1 MGEPEEVG
9 VRDEHGGGLDRFA
22 TPLYSVAEAARY
34 LDVPKET
41 APVAR
46 GRRARAAHPGV
57 VCPQRTS

>member
-1 MGEPEEVG
+1 MQ
-9 VRDEHGGGLDRFA
+9 DERGGRLDRFA

-34 LDVPKET
+34 LDIPKET

-46 GRRARAAHPGV
+46 SRRARVAHPSV